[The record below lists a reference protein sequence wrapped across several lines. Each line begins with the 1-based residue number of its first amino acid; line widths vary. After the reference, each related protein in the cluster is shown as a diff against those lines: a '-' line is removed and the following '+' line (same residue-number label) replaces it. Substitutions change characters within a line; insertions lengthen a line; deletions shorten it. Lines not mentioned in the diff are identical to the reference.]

1 MSSPLHA
8 SMSELENGINFN
20 VFSFSN
26 CRLPYNV
33 NSCTSLPRARLM
45 WHYMH
50 QRLILATFD
59 FCAREKVTLTS
70 LLINIVVAW
79 VQDEII
85 IEKKKEEGTNTFFS
99 FLIWGQ
105 ARVVLY
111 LACNFKCTS
120 LSSRAAESTGKK
132 LDFEFCILMC
142 CTCQPPPAF
151 RQRG

>member
-1 MSSPLHA
+1 
-8 SMSELENGINFN
+8 MSELENGINFN

-85 IEKKKEEGTNTFFS
+85 IERKKRGGDKYFF
-99 FLIWGQ
+99 FLFNLGASKGGPIS
-105 ARVVLY
+105 
-111 LACNFKCTS
+111 S
-120 LSSRAAESTGKK
+120 LQ
-132 LDFEFCILMC
+132 F
-142 CTCQPPPAF
+142 
-151 RQRG
+151 